1 MLLLVCRLFLGMR
14 LLRARIEVGKMS
26 MCEIGGEK
34 DVEDAQ
40 NADSGRRS
48 WRALG
53 GVAHCGC
60 WRRCFGNF

>member
-1 MLLLVCRLFLGMR
+1 
-14 LLRARIEVGKMS
+14 MS

-48 WRALG
+48 WRLLG
-53 GVAHCGC
+53 GVAGLRMLEEML
-60 WRRCFGNF
+60 WKLFDSVREARGSFDAANIKVTAE

>member
-1 MLLLVCRLFLGMR
+1 
-14 LLRARIEVGKMS
+14 

-53 GVAHCGC
+53 GVADCDVGGDALET
-60 WRRCFGNF
+60 F